1 MKIAISVQRSDLD
14 APVDPRFGRAPYFLI
29 VDSESMAWKAI
40 ENSMSLE
47 LPQGAGIQA
56 AQNLLKEC
64 PDVVLTGNCGP
75 KAFKVLEAR
84 GIPVCVGV
92 QGTAREALRA
102 YLEGRY
108 KPASGPNVKA
118 KAQSQS

>member
-1 MKIAISVQRSDLD
+1 MKIAISAQRSDPD

-29 VDSESMAWKAI
+29 VDSQTMAWKAL
-40 ENSMSLE
+40 ENTMSLE

-56 AQNLLKEC
+56 AQNLIREC

-84 GIPVCVGV
+84 GIKVCVGV
-92 QGTAREALRA
+92 QGTAKEALQA
-102 YLEGRY
+102 FLEGRY
-108 KPASGPNVKA
+108 KPAPGPNVTGHWA
-118 KAQSQS
+118 